1 MAEVVQ
7 DSGCS
12 DLTGFAP
19 LTDAFLSS
27 HAQEN
32 MIETTPSFLQ
42 PLWEWQKQAWVK
54 LRQARPN
61 CPVVFQQEPA
71 KSCGYK

>member
-1 MAEVVQ
+1 MYVQITRHTLVLVECLHVFSLLYIFAINPLLPFSDQHMAEVVQ

-32 MIETTPSFLQ
+32 MIET
-42 PLWEWQKQAWVK
+42 
-54 LRQARPN
+54 N
-61 CPVVFQQEPA
+61 
-71 KSCGYK
+71 

>member
-1 MAEVVQ
+1 MCLLYICNKSSFPFSDQHMAEVVQ

-12 DLTGFAP
+12 DLIGFAP

-32 MIETTPSFLQ
+32 MIEPTPSFLQ
-42 PLWEWQKQAWVK
+42 PL
-54 LRQARPN
+54 
-61 CPVVFQQEPA
+61 
-71 KSCGYK
+71 

>member
-19 LTDAFLSS
+19 LTHAFLSS
-27 HAQEN
+27 HAEN
-32 MIETTPSFLQ
+32 TFETAP
-42 PLWEWQKQAWVK
+42 P
-54 LRQARPN
+54 
-61 CPVVFQQEPA
+61 QQHLFFSHFENDNSSLSEDMSGKA
-71 KSCGYK
+71 

>member
-32 MIETTPSFLQ
+32 MIEPTPSFLQ
-42 PLWEWQKQAWVK
+42 PL
-54 LRQARPN
+54 
-61 CPVVFQQEPA
+61 
-71 KSCGYK
+71 

>member
-32 MIETTPSFLQ
+32 MIETNWNHTIFSS
-42 PLWEWQKQAWVK
+42 AT
-54 LRQARPN
+54 LRMTKTSLSEATSGK
-61 CPVVFQQEPA
+61 A
-71 KSCGYK
+71 

>member
-1 MAEVVQ
+1 MFTCVYYIFAINPLLPFSDQHMAEVVQ

-12 DLTGFAP
+12 DLIGFAP

-32 MIETTPSFLQ
+32 MIEPTPSSLQ
-42 PLWEWQKQAWVK
+42 PL
-54 LRQARPN
+54 
-61 CPVVFQQEPA
+61 
-71 KSCGYK
+71 